1 MPMRNGRPSREQRA
15 RRTSFGDFYYRTPT
29 HARQRPVWIR
39 FLHLSRQIY
48 GSPFSALVALGSGG
62 PQVLDWVDNRLD
74 AAFSDY
80 VGKLEAE
87 ACLAAPARQLHPAN
101 SIMISGD
108 WACVRLSYF
117 GSRTPI
123 GIAIFIEDAANS
135 LRDTASL
142 HSLEKVLTAFLRSRL
157 PHEDPTAPSSWAHD
171 LSGRITAPAQVTGAN
186 KTKRG

>member
-80 VGKLEAE
+80 VAKLEAE
-87 ACLAAPARQLHPAN
+87 ACLATPARPLHPEN

-123 GIAIFIEDAANS
+123 GIAIFVEDAANS

-142 HSLEKVLTAFLRSRL
+142 HSLEKVLTAFLHSRI
-157 PHEDPTAPSSWAHD
+157 PHEGPTAPSSWERD
-171 LSGRITAPAQVTGAN
+171 QPRRTIVPASKNGAS
-186 KTKRG
+186 KPKRG